1 MLCVSRAA
9 LDLPPG
15 QPRAGPRARPEH
27 QRGLDN
33 RLAGLHPDTFQA
45 FDGIG
50 WAYQFRRAKRKGE
63 VNRPQVETGADEL
76 PAVTQRFTEP
86 YMVALLLDNGA
97 ITPQE
102 LTRHREQQRAAQ
114 GRLLRHAGQE
124 PKFED
129 WDRGANGALT
139 PQELAQGQQERFARR
154 RPGWAPGTGPAW
166 GPDPY
171 SGRPCWRN
179 P

>member
-86 YMVALLLDNGA
+86 YMVAFLLDNAPSTSRRSTGSVSSSRRRVR
-97 ITPQE
+97 PK
-102 LTRHREQQRAAQ
+102 

-129 WDRGANGALT
+129 WVGAPTGRSRL
-139 PQELAQGQQERFARR
+139 RSWRR
-154 RPGWAPGTGPAW
+154 A
-166 GPDPY
+166 
-171 SGRPCWRN
+171 SRN
-179 P
+179 A